1 MEANTDMREEEEEE
15 ENKGEDERRRKAEKK
30 ERVGTTG
37 GTYCQ
42 VGPRGVAR
50 VAPLSDSTHKREVGK
65 TLAVGIEIG
74 RKGKQKRR
82 GETKKDEA
90 GDILY
95 FLIVKY
101 IIRKDRKRATHKSF
115 LYSMIIV

>member
-1 MEANTDMREEEEEE
+1 MRERTRG
-15 ENKGEDERRRKAEKK
+15 GEKQKRK
-30 ERVGTTG
+30 RGGTTG

-65 TLAVGIEIG
+65 TLAVGIEIR

-101 IIRKDRKRATHKSF
+101 IIRKDRKRATRKSF